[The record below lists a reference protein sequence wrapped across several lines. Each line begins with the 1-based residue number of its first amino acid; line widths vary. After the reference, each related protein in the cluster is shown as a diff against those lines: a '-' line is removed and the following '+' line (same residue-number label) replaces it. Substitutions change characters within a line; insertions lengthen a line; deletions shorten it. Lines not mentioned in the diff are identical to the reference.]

1 MGVDDRITELEIK
14 VAYQEDL
21 LDKLNQV
28 IVELR
33 QQLDG
38 LENDIKHL
46 RQQTLVGVEPT
57 GAADEPPPHY

>member
-46 RQQTLVGVEPT
+46 RQQTLVGVEHT

>member
-1 MGVDDRITELEIK
+1 MGVDERIMELEIK

-38 LENDIKHL
+38 LESDIKHL
-46 RQQTLVGVEPT
+46 RQQTLAGVEPT